1 LIWKYDIKEY
11 VLVDDLESVIKTKKY
26 GKFRTEKGKQE
37 RNGNF

>member
-26 GKFRTEKGKQE
+26 GEFRTQKGKQE
-37 RNGNF
+37 RTGNF